1 MLKPKY
7 LEQLPDAMI
16 DLYSEVE
23 MELLADMAR
32 RISKCDYWSPA
43 TEWQRQKLSERDVYK
58 RQKVH
63 LRHLKCTLFFGE
75 AM

>member
-7 LEQLPDAMI
+7 LEQLPDTMI

-43 TEWQRQKLSERDVYK
+43 TEWQRQKLSEMGNY
-58 RQKVH
+58 H
-63 LRHLKCTLFFGE
+63 S
-75 AM
+75 